1 MNEKNFYCNRCMN
14 KLTSNVNFCPVCGYK
29 TYNLNL
35 LNYFLKPNTLLKNRY
50 KILKTLS
57 TTEKTISYL
66 GLDENLESKIEII
79 EFYPNKIVSKIE
91 NKVIVKNYYHKEN
104 FNNLK
109 NNFLELHKNLISLR
123 FLPNMLKIYG
133 YFEENNTVY
142 IVQEFL
148 KGITFSKYLAN
159 NYGELTWESS
169 KNMFLNL
176 INLLKNLHSKKIIH
190 TDLTPNNLAIEN
202 NILKIINFENALI
215 NYENFKEYKFKLNE
229 GYSAPEQYEGKN
241 VGTYTD
247 VYSLAALI
255 YKSLTGTKPVNSTS
269 RISNDNLLP
278 PNTLNFKIPKNISF
292 ATMSALVLA
301 PKLRTQTM
309 KDFYEDLTAPTR
321 ESGILREEILQKE
334 INEIKKTKKQKT
346 KKNKKIQKNK
356 THSKTHNNN
365 KEKNYKNLIFK
376 SLLIS
381 CSIISFFLV
390 LTLFLVFNE
399 NIFD

>member
-1 MNEKNFYCNRCMN
+1 MYEKNFYCNRCMN
-14 KLTSNVNFCPVCGYK
+14 KLTSDVNFCPVCGHK

-35 LNYFLKPNTLLKNRY
+35 LNCFLKPNTMLKNRY
-50 KILKTLS
+50 NILKILS
-57 TTEKTISYL
+57 TSEKTISYL
-66 GLDENLESKIEII
+66 GLDENLESKVEIV
-79 EFYPNKIVSKIE
+79 ELYPNEIVKRIE
-91 NKVIVKNYYHKEN
+91 KKVVVKNYYHEEY
-104 FNNLK
+104 FNDLK
-109 NNFLELHKNLISLR
+109 KNFLELHKNLISLR
-123 FLPNMLKIYG
+123 FLPNMLKIYSC
-133 YFEENNTVY
+133 FEENNTVY
-142 IVQEFL
+142 IIQEFL

-159 NYGELTWESS
+159 NYGELAWESC

-176 INLLKNLHSKKIIH
+176 IRLLKNLHSKKIIH
-190 TDLTPNNLAIEN
+190 TDLTPNNLGIEN
-202 NILKIINFENALI
+202 NILKIINFENSLI
-215 NYENFKEYKFKLNE
+215 NYENFKENKFKLNE
-229 GYSAPEQYEGKN
+229 GYSAPEQYEGKD

-247 VYSLAALI
+247 VYSIAALI

-278 PNTLNFKIPKNISF
+278 PNTLNFKIPKNVSF

-309 KDFYEDLTAPTR
+309 RDFYEDLTAPTR
-321 ESGILREEILQKE
+321 ESTMARETILQEKIHE
-334 INEIKKTKKQKT
+334 IKNKKAKKPKKTKKI
-346 KKNKKIQKNK
+346 KKNKTYNK
-356 THSKTHNNN
+356 

>member
-1 MNEKNFYCNRCMN
+1 MYEKNFYCNRCMN
-14 KLTSNVNFCPVCGYK
+14 KLTDGVNFCPVCGHK

-66 GLDENLESKIEII
+66 GLDENLESKVEIV
-79 EFYPNKIVSKIE
+79 ELYPNEIVKRIE
-91 NKVIVKNYYHKEN
+91 KKVIVKNYYHEEY
-104 FNNLK
+104 FDGLK
-109 NNFLELHKNLISLR
+109 KNFLELHKNLISLR
-123 FLPNMLKIYG
+123 FLSNMLKIYSC
-133 YFEENNTVY
+133 FEENNTIY
-142 IVQEFL
+142 IIQEFL
-148 KGITFSKYLAN
+148 RGITFSKYLAN
-159 NYGELTWESS
+159 NYGELAWENC

-176 INLLKNLHSKKIIH
+176 IRLLKNLHSKKIIH
-190 TDLTPNNLAIEN
+190 TDLTPNNLGIEN

-215 NYENFKEYKFKLNE
+215 NYENLEENKFKLNE

-241 VGTYTD
+241 IGTYTD

-278 PNTLNFKIPKNISF
+278 PNTLNFKIPKNVSF

-309 KDFYEDLTAPTR
+309 RDFYEDLTAPTR
-321 ESGILREEILQKE
+321 ESTIVRETILQEK
-334 INEIKKTKKQKT
+334 INEIKKKKP
-346 KKNKKIQKNK
+346 KKNKKTQKNK
-356 THSKTHNNN
+356 TYSK